1 MISKKETVKFIL
13 LLTIATV
20 IIAITILLFCWVC
33 YLLPIDFPGTVGEWI
48 TAFSALAGGAL
59 TLGGVWWT
67 IKNQEDKRRED
78 LSIPFKPIITLT
90 IPEIGDTYRNNPYR
104 DFNRN
109 YEEEKTVLPICFKL
123 KNSGSGKAFNLSYSE
138 AYIKFSNTLPIET
151 QLDVSGPT
159 IGSLDI
165 NQEMEIRFKFIN
177 IDRIPFDNTEFTI
190 VFSINYTDIYGY
202 RNKTNFEY
210 KTNIFFNESGF
221 TYCEGYGELLSTV
234 KFNSKDKVK
243 EIPLKG
249 GSLTTIPKKPQ

>member
-1 MISKKETVKFIL
+1 MMSKKETVKFIL

-109 YEEEKTVLPICFKL
+109 YEEEKTVLPI
-123 KNSGSGKAFNLSYSE
+123 A
-138 AYIKFSNTLPIET
+138 SN
-151 QLDVSGPT
+151 
-159 IGSLDI
+159 
-165 NQEMEIRFKFIN
+165 
-177 IDRIPFDNTEFTI
+177 
-190 VFSINYTDIYGY
+190 
-202 RNKTNFEY
+202 
-210 KTNIFFNESGF
+210 
-221 TYCEGYGELLSTV
+221 
-234 KFNSKDKVK
+234 
-243 EIPLKG
+243 
-249 GSLTTIPKKPQ
+249 